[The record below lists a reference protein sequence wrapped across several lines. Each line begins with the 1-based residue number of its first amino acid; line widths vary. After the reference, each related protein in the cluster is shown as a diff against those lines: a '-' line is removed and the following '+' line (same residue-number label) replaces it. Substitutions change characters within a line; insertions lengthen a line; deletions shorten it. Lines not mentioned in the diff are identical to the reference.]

1 MKAPEGLFITFEG
14 CEGAGKS
21 TLIVQVFDALVK
33 RGFDVIKT
41 REPGGSLI
49 GQEIR
54 TLLLNSSTLSPRTEV
69 LLFLA
74 DRAEHVHSVILP
86 ALQMN
91 KIVLCDRYTD
101 STLAYQGVARGL
113 DVSQICHFAA
123 HELEPHLTLYLDI
136 DPSVGLSRIQR
147 KKDRMESE
155 GSHFHEKVREGFLN
169 LAKNHEDR
177 IITLDASHPID
188 IVFKL
193 AMEAIN
199 AKLDDV
205 ICPM

>member
-1 MKAPEGLFITFEG
+1 MKTAEGLFITFEG

-21 TLIVQVFDALVK
+21 TLMLRVFDALVK
-33 RGFDVIKT
+33 KGFDVIKT

-49 GQEIR
+49 GQQLR
-54 TLLLNSSTLSPRTEV
+54 KLLLESETLSPRTEV

-86 ALQMN
+86 ALEAN

-101 STLAYQGVARGL
+101 STLAYQGAAREL
-113 DVSQICHFAA
+113 DISQLCSFAA
-123 HELEPHLTLYLDI
+123 HDLEPHLTIYLDI
-136 DPSVGLSRIQR
+136 DPHLGFSRIHR

-155 GSHFHEKVREGFLN
+155 GNQFHEKVREGFLH
-169 LAKNHEDR
+169 LAKQHEDR
-177 IITLDASHPID
+177 IVSLDASRSPEA
-188 IVFKL
+188 VFKL
-193 AMEAIN
+193 TMEAVN
-199 AKLDDV
+199 GKLGRT